1 VAEVLCE
8 LGAGVG
14 AGRLKSAGTLQRQ
27 ALSKQCLHAS
37 HSRHNDPMKP
47 SERIDQLIAKL
58 TDWRGKT
65 FASVRKSI
73 LEANREI
80 IEEWKW
86 MGSPVWS
93 RDGIIAVGNAHKE
106 KVKLTFS
113 HGASLPDPDKL
124 FNAGLEGKVWRA
136 IDFFEGDKINQRAL
150 KKLIRAAVDF
160 NQSRLNKKAPA
171 GTRAKVRKSK
181 KT

>member
-1 VAEVLCE
+1 M
-8 LGAGVG
+8 
-14 AGRLKSAGTLQRQ
+14 
-27 ALSKQCLHAS
+27 
-37 HSRHNDPMKP
+37 NP

-58 TDWRGKT
+58 TDWRGET
-65 FASVRKSI
+65 FAGIRKSI
-73 LEANREI
+73 READQEI

-86 MGSPVWS
+86 MGTPVWS
-93 RDGIIAVGNAHKE
+93 HDGMIAIANAHKG

-136 IDFFEGDKINQRAL
+136 IDLFEGDKINERAL
-150 KKLIRAAVDF
+150 KNLVRAAVDY
-160 NQSRLNKKAPA
+160 NQLKLKKKAPA
-171 GTRAKVRKSK
+171 GARVKVHKSK